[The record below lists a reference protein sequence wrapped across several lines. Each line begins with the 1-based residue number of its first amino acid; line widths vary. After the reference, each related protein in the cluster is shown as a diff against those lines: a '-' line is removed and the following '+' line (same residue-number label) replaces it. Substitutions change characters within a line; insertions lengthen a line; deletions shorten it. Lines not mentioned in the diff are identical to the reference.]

1 MTGLRIS
8 APGLRASALPLLAL
22 VAESSQAQAHLVTT
36 GLGPVYDGVSHFL
49 TSPEDIVPVFA
60 MALLAGQ
67 CGPEI
72 ARRALFV
79 LPASWLAGG
88 LAGMAAAGASPPD
101 FTWLIF
107 MVLGGLVAAHL
118 RPAGL
123 IVLALASALGV
134 LKGFAN
140 GSALSAAGA
149 TTISLIGMAGAVF
162 VVTALAA
169 AATIA
174 LTWPPAKIAIRV
186 LGSWTT
192 ATGLLLLGWS
202 LR

>member
-1 MTGLRIS
+1 
-8 APGLRASALPLLAL
+8 
-22 VAESSQAQAHLVTT
+22 
-36 GLGPVYDGVSHFL
+36 
-49 TSPEDIVPVFA
+49 
-60 MALLAGQ
+60 
-67 CGPEI
+67 
-72 ARRALFV
+72 
-79 LPASWLAGG
+79 
-88 LAGMAAAGASPPD
+88 MAAASASPPD

-107 MVLGGLVAAHL
+107 ILLGGLVAAHL
-118 RPAGL
+118 RPPGL
-123 IVLALASALGV
+123 IVLALASALGAF
-134 LKGFAN
+134 KGFAN

-149 TTISLIGMAGAVF
+149 ARILLIGMAGAVF
-162 VVTALAA
+162 AVTALAA